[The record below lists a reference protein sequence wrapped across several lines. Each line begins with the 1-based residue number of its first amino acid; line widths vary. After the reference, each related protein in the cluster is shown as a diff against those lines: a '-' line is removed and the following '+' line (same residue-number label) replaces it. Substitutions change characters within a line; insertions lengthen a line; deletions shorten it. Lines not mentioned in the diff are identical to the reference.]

1 MGTKYFI
8 RRDEKVV
15 ASATL
20 EEIKRHIANGRLLS
34 SDELSNAMEG
44 PWHNIQTVPELA
56 ALFGPQTTS
65 TAGKNENWY
74 YRIMGEEFG
83 PESTRKLKQLM
94 ASGKIDPLTHIRRV
108 GQEDW
113 ESAGNYPELSGRQ
126 GATPGPTPAIQFEHN
141 SNHVDAPSDH
151 PRKQK
156 RTPPTRSMPT
166 KKCRTCFS
174 DIDIRAKRCPQCRK
188 SQTGSRRI
196 AIWAGSLLGV
206 LAIGLFAF
214 FGLSGLF
221 GDSNSGDPID
231 ILKELGATMEVDQA
245 GHTTVVSLIHTPITD
260 AGLENL
266 EKLTSLQKL
275 DLGGTPITDAGM
287 KHIKGLTSLKI
298 INLGATQITDSGIK
312 QLKGLTNLEE
322 LNLSYVSLITDD
334 GLEHLKG
341 LTNLHELNLGS
352 TLITDAG
359 LVHLKGLANLQELN
373 LGSTKVT
380 DAGLVHLTGLKKLE
394 GLSLRV
400 TQVTDTGLEK
410 LKRALPN
417 CMTRH

>member
-8 RRDEKVV
+8 RRDEKIV

-20 EEIKRHIANGRLLS
+20 EEIKRHIANGRLLA
-34 SDELSNAMEG
+34 SDELSNAMDG
-44 PWHNIQTVPELA
+44 PWHSIQSVPELA
-56 ALFGPQTTS
+56 ALFRPQTTS

-83 PESTRKLKQLM
+83 PENTHKLKQLM
-94 ASGKIDPLTHIRRV
+94 ANGKIDPLTHIRRV

-126 GATPGPTPAIQFEHN
+126 GATPAVQFEHT
-141 SNHVDAPSDH
+141 SNHVDAPRDQ

-156 RTPPTRSMPT
+156 RTPQTRSMPT

-174 DIDIRAKRCPQCRK
+174 DIDIRAKRCPHCRK
-188 SQTGSRRI
+188 SQTGSAKI

-206 LAIGLFAF
+206 LAIGSFAF

-231 ILKELGATMEVDQA
+231 ALKAIGATMEMDQA
-245 GHTTVVSLIHTPITD
+245 GNTTEVSLIHTPITD
-260 AGLENL
+260 SGLKNL

-298 INLGATQITDSGIK
+298 INLGATQITDSGLK

-322 LNLSYVSLITDD
+322 LNLSYVSMITDD

-341 LTNLHELNLGS
+341 LTNLQELNLGS

-359 LVHLKGLANLQELN
+359 LVHLKGLVKLQELN

-380 DAGLVHLTGLKKLE
+380 DAGLVHLTELTKLE

-400 TQVTDTGLEK
+400 TQVTDAGLEE

>member
-8 RRDEKVV
+8 RRDEKIV

-20 EEIKRHIANGRLLS
+20 EEIKRHIVNGRLLS
-34 SDELSNAMEG
+34 SDELGNAMDG
-44 PWHNIQTVPELA
+44 PWHGIQSVPELA

-65 TAGKNENWY
+65 TTGKNENWY

-83 PESTRKLKQLM
+83 PESTHKLKQLM
-94 ASGKIDPLTHIRRV
+94 ANGKIDSLTHIRRV

-113 ESAGNYPELSGRQ
+113 ESAGNYPVLSGRQ
-126 GATPGPTPAIQFEHN
+126 GATPAIQLEHT
-141 SNHVDAPSDH
+141 SNHVDAPRDH

-156 RTPPTRSMPT
+156 RTPQTRSMPT

-174 DIDIRAKRCPQCRK
+174 DIDIRAKRCPHCRK
-188 SQTGSRRI
+188 SQTSATRI

-206 LAIGLFAF
+206 LAIGSFAF

-221 GDSNSGDPID
+221 GDSNSGDPIVA
-231 ILKELGATMEVDQA
+231 LKELGAIMEVDQA
-245 GHTTVVSLIHTPITD
+245 GNTTEVSLIHTPITD
-260 AGLENL
+260 AGLKNL

-275 DLGGTPITDAGM
+275 DLGGTPITDTGM
-287 KHIKGLTSLKI
+287 KHIKRLTSLKI
-298 INLGATQITDSGIK
+298 INVSATQITDSGLK
-312 QLKGLTNLEE
+312 QLKELTNLQE
-322 LNLSYVSLITDD
+322 LNLSYVNSITDD
-334 GLEHLKG
+334 GLE
-341 LTNLHELNLGS
+341 NLQELMSVSFLDLSG

-380 DAGLVHLTGLKKLE
+380 DAGLVHLTGLTKLE
-394 GLSLRV
+394 RLSLRV
-400 TQVTDTGLEK
+400 THVTDAGLEE